1 MRQKVVSSRRVI
13 DQGRR
18 TEDVMDKHTTVFVV
32 DGDAKLRESV
42 LALVRGKGLR
52 AEEFSSVEDFLA
64 QHDPTC
70 KGIVFLDVGIEG
82 TSGWELLRRLK
93 GPKAFVPVIAAA
105 RNADIPL
112 AVQTMREGAV
122 SFLEKPVK
130 EDELWNSINDA
141 IKIEQQQHPQRKEI
155 AEIQTRL
162 KTLSEEESDVL
173 RRLLAGHANKRI
185 ANDLDLGLRTI
196 ELRRS
201 NVMRKLKAA
210 SMSDLVRM
218 AILLD
223 MLKPED

>member
-1 MRQKVVSSRRVI
+1 
-13 DQGRR
+13 
-18 TEDVMDKHTTVFVV
+18 
-32 DGDAKLRESV
+32 
-42 LALVRGKGLR
+42 
-52 AEEFSSVEDFLA
+52 
-64 QHDPTC
+64 
-70 KGIVFLDVGIEG
+70 
-82 TSGWELLRRLK
+82 
-93 GPKAFVPVIAAA
+93 
-105 RNADIPL
+105 
-112 AVQTMREGAV
+112 
-122 SFLEKPVK
+122 
-130 EDELWNSINDA
+130 NDA

-185 ANDLDLGLRTI
+185 ANDLHLGLRTI